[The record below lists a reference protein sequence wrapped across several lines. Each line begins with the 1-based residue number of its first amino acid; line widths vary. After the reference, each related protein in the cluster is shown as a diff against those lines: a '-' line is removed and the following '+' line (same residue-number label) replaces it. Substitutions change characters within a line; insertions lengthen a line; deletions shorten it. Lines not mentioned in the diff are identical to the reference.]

1 MQSSKMTTKTN
12 TYKFLISPLASS
24 SKLLPYFVSVGCA
37 VSASSTVWSLK
48 PKNKV
53 VKYYRKKVRKDRSL
67 IC

>member
-1 MQSSKMTTKTN
+1 MTTKKN

-37 VSASSTVWSLK
+37 VSASSIFWNLT

-53 VKYYRKKVRKDRSL
+53 VNYYGKKAKKDRSL